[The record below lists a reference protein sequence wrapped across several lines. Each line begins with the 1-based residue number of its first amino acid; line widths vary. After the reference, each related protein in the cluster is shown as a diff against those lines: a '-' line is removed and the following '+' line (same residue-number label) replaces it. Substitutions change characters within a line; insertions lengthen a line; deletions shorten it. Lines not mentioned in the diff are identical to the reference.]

1 MDVFNQAQTGLKHQ
15 AKRLDVFP
23 PSIDARSRSHGRMA
37 LSLHFEDPSF
47 QGLSSLT
54 SDLNQVQAVH
64 GSPQQVWHLTT
75 LLSGVSATWQPNPCP
90 FCFLALVSGD
100 KAGNPSVL
108 REQKSYISGGV
119 TSRFISRPYLW
130 PTFFDGVPILWKCQM
145 PNLLCAALSS
155 FTNHSKEGL
164 TSIAN
169 DFRLPCPPRF
179 FLVYRFYSIS
189 DPGPWFHGLFLTFK
203 TMDIQGRS
211 SRIMR

>member
-1 MDVFNQAQTGLKHQ
+1 MLVDVFNQAQTGLKHQ

-23 PSIDARSRSHGRMA
+23 PSIDAKSRSHGRMA

-54 SDLNQVQAVH
+54 SDLNKVQAVH

-100 KAGNPSVL
+100 KAGNPSIL
-108 REQKSYISGGV
+108 REQKSYISGGF

-130 PTFFDGVPILWKCQM
+130 PTFFDGVPIVWKCQT
-145 PNLLCAALSS
+145 PNLLCAALSL
-155 FTNHSKEGL
+155 KKGL

-169 DFRLPCPPRF
+169 NFRLPCPSIF
-179 FLVYRFYSIS
+179 FVYSNS
-189 DPGPWFHGLFLTFK
+189 DPGPWFHGLF
-203 TMDIQGRS
+203 
-211 SRIMR
+211 

>member
-23 PSIDARSRSHGRMA
+23 PSIDAKSRSHGRMA

-54 SDLNQVQAVH
+54 SDLNKVQAVH

-100 KAGNPSVL
+100 KAGNPPS
-108 REQKSYISGGV
+108 SG
-119 TSRFISRPYLW
+119 
-130 PTFFDGVPILWKCQM
+130 
-145 PNLLCAALSS
+145 
-155 FTNHSKEGL
+155 SKNL
-164 TSIAN
+164 TSQEALPA
-169 DFRLPCPPRF
+169 DSFR
-179 FLVYRFYSIS
+179 
-189 DPGPWFHGLFLTFK
+189 GPIYGRLF
-203 TMDIQGRS
+203 
-211 SRIMR
+211 